1 MQTDMPPKAS
11 IRKPVLYYGDA
22 AKAGQRVPI
31 TVKKK
36 LAAEDEECKISVPF
50 ERIMN
55 ASGSTRA
62 LEYRRRKFEW
72 KEPLHWGQIKLFSGE
87 LEFLTTHG
95 HLAST
100 VVYAG
105 AADGRHIP
113 FLANIFKNHHFSL
126 WDPAPMYEGY
136 KTLPNIEF
144 HQELFTDNIARS
156 FADAKSPILFISD
169 IRSMPEEFDYGNMT
183 PDLDEEIE
191 EDVKRDMQLQKDW
204 CEIMHPE
211 ACMLKFRLPY
221 TPGETEYLDG
231 DIHWQAFAAETS
243 SETRLVVNKAQHAYK
258 MRVYNHELYENC
270 MYRFNRCTRIQSLDA
285 FDVSSLSSLSVR
297 CVIEKIKEAQALF
310 SPVPLSYDVLA
321 YVYIV
326 QKYLDIRDIETVP
339 GEIIHQLNLYLCSN
353 FQRKYEHKKVI
364 HEKHLVSSKAKYE
377 NKDIL

>member
-1 MQTDMPPKAS
+1 MPPKTS
-11 IRKPVLYYGDA
+11 IRKPVIYYGDA

-36 LAAEDEECKISVPF
+36 LAAEEEECKIPVPF
-50 ERIMN
+50 KRVMN
-55 ASGSTRA
+55 VIDGSARA
-62 LEYRRRKFEW
+62 IEYRRRKFEW
-72 KEPLHWGQIKLFSGE
+72 KEPLHWGQIKLFSVE
-87 LEFLTTHG
+87 MEFLTTYG
-95 HLAST
+95 HLANL

-144 HQELFTDNIARS
+144 HQELFTDNIAHK
-156 FADAKSPILFISD
+156 FADAKNPILFISD
-169 IRSMPEEFDYGNMT
+169 IRSMPEGFDYGNMT

-191 EDVKRDMQLQKDW
+191 EDVKRDMQLQKVW
-204 CEIMHPE
+204 CEIMCPE
-211 ACMLKFRLPY
+211 ASMLKFRLPY
-221 TPGETEYLDG
+221 TPGETEYLNG

-243 SETRLVVNKAQHAYK
+243 SETRLVINKIQHAYTS
-258 MRVYNHELYENC
+258 RIYNHELYENC
-270 MYRFNRCTRIQSLDA
+270 MYRFNRCTRIQPIDA
-285 FDVSSLSSLSVR
+285 FSSQDEFVKR
-297 CVIEKIKEAQALF
+297 VIEKAKDAQALF
-310 SPVPLSYDVLA
+310 SPVPLSYDILA
-321 YVYIV
+321 YVCIV
-326 QKYLDIRDIETVP
+326 QKYLDIYDHETVP

-364 HEKHLVSSKAKYE
+364 HEKHLAFSKAKYE